1 VGHSDR
7 YPVMFDL
14 RDFSSDHCYVHRRNA
29 LGRNFYERS
38 GFVRSPAQDSDDE
51 WYLRKVL
58 G

>member
-1 VGHSDR
+1 
-7 YPVMFDL
+7 MFDL